1 MLRHPLS
8 AFLLVTIPKH
18 QPLNVKAPLISPAMR
33 FHEGPLIFPSD
44 PTKKFAGRLFTGSA
58 TDAIVNNK
66 VKDHGN
72 NPYFVREAEEAQ
84 EIYGDWEFQ
93 VKRN

>member
-1 MLRHPLS
+1 M
-8 AFLLVTIPKH
+8 
-18 QPLNVKAPLISPAMR
+18 Q
-33 FHEGPLIFPSD
+33 FHEGPLIFPSG

-66 VKDHGN
+66 VKDYGN
-72 NPYFVREAEEAQ
+72 DPYFLRKAEEAQ
-84 EIYGDWEFQ
+84 EIYGEWEFQ